1 MKSSKGILLI
11 RLSLSIFTGIA
22 LLLLVCAGLAAA
34 GTAGAAPAS
43 AEPGC
48 DRYVLGQGGS
58 DDSDCTDEADP
69 CHSIQYAIDQAASG
83 ETICI
88 ARHMLAGPLTYAENL
103 VITESITL
111 DGAWNGMCVG
121 PTTWICN
128 FDAIPCDPANV
139 TIDAGG
145 VGRGIFIT
153 GNITPT
159 IDCMTVTGGDAAGL
173 GGDPGTSVQNDAG
186 GGIYSR
192 DAAPIIVNSVITGNF
207 GCSTCPVAYG
217 RGGGIYML
225 NAPPAALIS
234 NTLIANNVADDS
246 TWGMGGGIML
256 RDSDTWVFSNT
267 IEYNR
272 AGLSAGYGGGM
283 MVDEGGPVIANNYL
297 YQNVGGQSVQGLG
310 GGLCVW
316 SATPATI
323 EDNVFEWN
331 RAISGAGDPAF
342 ASSGGGIAIL
352 GDPTGVALIQGNTLL
367 NNTASPMG
375 PLGHGGGIYAS
386 GLVSPSRIS
395 ANTLDENIAGFNQ
408 DGNGGGI
415 YVEDSVLLIDNN
427 TMTDN
432 SATWAGSLGMG
443 GGVFV
448 LRGSALLRDNMIT
461 MNDGASFAGPPGFR
475 MGRGGGVAISDSV
488 SSLVHNWLGGNHGA
502 NGASDG
508 FGGGLY
514 VYGGSVRVEQNLISD
529 NLASEDING
538 YGGGVFLQAT
548 YPWLDANRITGNVA
562 ASGAGGR
569 GGGVIL
575 GYCPVFTFTNNV
587 IANNWAASGGPGL
600 ALEADS
606 TGQVIHN
613 TIDRN
618 AGGDGSG
625 VRVDLNTDVTL
636 TNNIIVNQALGI
648 NNVDVAGSVVGA
660 SYTLFES
667 NTADTSPG
675 VASSNVVSGPAGLML
690 DYHLLNTSGAID
702 QGTAV
707 GWVAHDI
714 DGNFRPVG
722 LASDVGADEVG
733 FFYHVPVVLR
743 GY

>member
-1 MKSSKGILLI
+1 
-11 RLSLSIFTGIA
+11 
-22 LLLLVCAGLAAA
+22 
-34 GTAGAAPAS
+34 
-43 AEPGC
+43 
-48 DRYVLGQGGS
+48 
-58 DDSDCTDEADP
+58 
-69 CHSIQYAIDQAASG
+69 
-83 ETICI
+83 
-88 ARHMLAGPLTYAENL
+88 
-103 VITESITL
+103 
-111 DGAWNGMCVG
+111 
-121 PTTWICN
+121 
-128 FDAIPCDPANV
+128 
-139 TIDAGG
+139 
-145 VGRGIFIT
+145 
-153 GNITPT
+153 
-159 IDCMTVTGGDAAGL
+159 
-173 GGDPGTSVQNDAG
+173 
-186 GGIYSR
+186 
-192 DAAPIIVNSVITGNF
+192 
-207 GCSTCPVAYG
+207 
-217 RGGGIYML
+217 
-225 NAPPAALIS
+225 
-234 NTLIANNVADDS
+234 
-246 TWGMGGGIML
+246 
-256 RDSDTWVFSNT
+256 
-267 IEYNR
+267 
-272 AGLSAGYGGGM
+272 
-283 MVDEGGPVIANNYL
+283 
-297 YQNVGGQSVQGLG
+297 
-310 GGLCVW
+310 
-316 SATPATI
+316 
-323 EDNVFEWN
+323 
-331 RAISGAGDPAF
+331 
-342 ASSGGGIAIL
+342 
-352 GDPTGVALIQGNTLL
+352 
-367 NNTASPMG
+367 MG

-606 TGQVIHN
+606 TDQVIHN